1 MYPPCSHFLMKPKS
15 IKWIGMIGSDLQWRV
30 YIKIRFRGWGIKPM
44 PPALKGRAL
53 TTGPQRK
60 SLKFHFYCLTGA
72 VGWSSFWVSH
82 RVKNVSSQSCLTKLQ
97 PLSWKGLREFSRA
110 FCLQRGRGDT
120 SPHQPEGSQSRAQ
133 CHGREYSKR
142 KQGRLWRQ
150 PLCDLHLT
158 DDNTGLEKALV
169 MVK

>member
-120 SPHQPEGSQSRAQ
+120 SPTSLRGARAGPSVMAENIQKGS
-133 CHGREYSKR
+133 
-142 KQGRLWRQ
+142 
-150 PLCDLHLT
+150 
-158 DDNTGLEKALV
+158 KADSGGSHCV
-169 MVK
+169 ISISQMTTQA